1 MRVEYRKALAEV
13 NEILASMDKTQ
24 REKVPVKLREFI
36 KSNLDPDYPVL
47 INSNKPVYEQKLLKD
62 TKVLLSIMY
71 RNYWCTKE
79 EKEELVNKDKE
90 ERIRKEAELREK
102 YNPDKIFSNTKEEKT
117 SLPNEVA
124 EVIKEITPN
133 ADLVE
138 YKEETFISK
147 IINKIKSIFS
157 NLFKK

>member
-47 INSNKPVYEQKLLKD
+47 INSNKPVYEQNLLKD

-124 EVIKEITPN
+124 EVIKETTPN

-138 YKEETFISK
+138 YKEETFITK
-147 IINKIKSIFS
+147 LINKIKSIFS

>member
-13 NEILASMDKTQ
+13 NEILVSMDKTQ
-24 REKVPVKLREFI
+24 REKVPVKLREII

-117 SLPNEVA
+117 TLPNEVV
-124 EVIKEITPN
+124 EVIKETTPN

>member
-90 ERIRKEAELREK
+90 ERIRKEAERREK

-117 SLPNEVA
+117 TLPNEVV
-124 EVIKEITPN
+124 EVIKETTPN

-138 YKEETFISK
+138 YKEETFITK
-147 IINKIKSIFS
+147 LINKIKSIFS